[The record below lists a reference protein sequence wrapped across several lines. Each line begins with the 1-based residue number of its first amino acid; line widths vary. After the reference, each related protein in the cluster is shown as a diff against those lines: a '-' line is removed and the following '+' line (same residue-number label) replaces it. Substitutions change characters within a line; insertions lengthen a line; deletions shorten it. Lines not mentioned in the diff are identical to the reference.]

1 MFIKNF
7 FFFILI
13 ELFSLPVY
21 SQQENVNT
29 IFNKIVNTIGNNFNG
44 SPKLEIIDT
53 ENNPAYFLPNEKKIF
68 ISLNG
73 FDWIFTKLIF
83 ILGTLIQ

>member
-7 FFFILI
+7 IFFIII

-44 SPKLEIIDT
+44 APKLEIIDT
-53 ENNPAYFLPNEKKIF
+53 ENNPAYFLPNEKKF
-68 ISLNG
+68 SLKIKRLNYLVM
-73 FDWIFTKLIF
+73 TQ
-83 ILGTLIQ
+83 ILMI